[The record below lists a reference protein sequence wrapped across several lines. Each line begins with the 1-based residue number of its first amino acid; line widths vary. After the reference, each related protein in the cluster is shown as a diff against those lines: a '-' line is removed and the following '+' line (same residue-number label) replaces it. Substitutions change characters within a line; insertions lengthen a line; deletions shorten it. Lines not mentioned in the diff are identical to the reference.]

1 MPRRTPT
8 VGRWSPRDRR
18 GASEVPITLTP
29 AEVLADLIAEG
40 VRRQQGAVGVLVRD
54 VPAPDPIRLLKALAR
69 LRDEG
74 IDLRIAYL
82 REGGQ
87 AAAAD
92 ASFDKETFSAQVEQA
107 ERWRNDRELHA
118 LIVVITHGDEAKLSS
133 LEDFSAITSRELK
146 DILVRRALG
155 AEAGQNEVQSRWWR
169 LLGTDDSVGLAPLI
183 DYFTALDGKTGV
195 DYLDAASREIHH
207 LGLLPDHE
215 LFNDPKELA
224 VKHRLERNR
233 ELATRLQML
242 NPQDRRRITDMLAEE
257 TDAETRQVL
266 QESLSQLDRTR
277 MEGGSAKAISFQAA
291 DRLIRARKKPKPN
304 GSKRAPTER
313 MSTIAAE
320 ALVDQDRADDVA
332 AIVEYLKTQLN
343 QMDEGKLRP
352 ETIRLR
358 LPDGTTE
365 AVTTARLD
373 LLNLLSKVLDEDSYG
388 ALIDMEA
395 ANLESA
401 LRRFDVEQHL
411 VGRWSG
417 ERISEFLHHIADDDA
432 GALLNERFNAY
443 VAAREQV
450 LPLMMTLAVEPLA
463 VAAHPPTRGLLLAL
477 ISAYEEMSRT
487 LRDTYDALFNK
498 FGQDANEIL
507 GHLLLLET
515 VVLRLGE
522 RTYAIAAPTHP
533 LYLWHYARFAEI
545 VVAQRARLDERDRD
559 LIAQAAEHLP
569 FFLTSLFVPST
580 ATSTEIVLMF
590 LSRLGPLPYFGR
602 ESEGGVSNDGLDSIT
617 SLVEAQLALEPHSQ
631 RGYRL
636 ALIDPPDAGAYL
648 SMLANLADQ
657 AKLAGAHLTV
667 YRHPRPKVGVEL
679 RLDEA
684 EEDRIARVFR
694 AIAPHRLFTFEVR
707 DLPRQE
713 LGPPPDELHHL
724 IVTFDQ
730 SKGHMNPARPA
741 SHPIQPLAVPR
752 RIAYREIH
760 KTVELEPASGGPFED
775 YDNLV
780 RRLAPAGS
788 SYWAV
793 HQQGKLREALH
804 GIAGRIPW
812 TAVADRQVDR
822 DLRIGAVRIMTA
834 SDGDRDVAAFSRSTV
849 PFRRPLRDVVREY
862 NAWIS
867 NEDLDN
873 LLQQLSE
880 LLDAG
885 ILNLRPDATGRT
897 NFNRIKGLLGTLIAA
912 RWFRIAGDE
921 ATRLLISLDGNEAR
935 RWLHLSD
942 DPLRADLL
950 GFTWTNNH
958 CTVSAIEVKAVQAK
972 GVEYKV
978 DNGIATG
985 PAVDQMLSTRRLLAQ
1000 VFAAER
1006 DDELITTPARREILR
1021 EHLYRELTKGSY
1033 SADERKVWA
1042 DRLQRLLDGSVT
1054 TDLRCH
1060 LIDVRLGV
1068 DTSSL
1073 KDRKAVA
1080 YQGDLAVPVEVTELN
1095 ERQIEVLIPPEP
1107 PEVDGGLEPGDE
1119 PEPPD
1124 GAGKPPP
1131 EGNGP
1136 MSPSAETE
1144 PAESEPEPAAA
1155 ATPASAPD
1163 RPRALLGTAP
1173 GDYGK
1178 AREIW
1183 FDPGQPENRLPNP
1196 HMMITGETGSGKTQ
1210 ATKAILA
1217 DLRPFN
1223 VPALILDF
1231 KDDYSDPDYAEA
1243 EGLTVYDPNEQSLPF
1258 NPLTPAV
1265 DPRSGKVNP
1274 THHLH
1279 QLTDIIKRVYRLGDQ
1294 QAYRLREAMKAVYDA
1309 TGLPARS
1316 FTPEAGQNYPP
1327 FEAVQ
1332 DQLAQD
1338 KENQA
1343 LLGRMSP
1350 IFDLQLFS
1358 SGPDVTEFAE
1368 VVERSTVIR
1377 LAQLPGDEVKNSV
1390 SEFFLMAL
1398 YNYLI
1403 RQPQSHRLARLAVL
1417 DEAWRLVESP
1427 FLEPL
1432 MREGR
1437 AFGLGVLIASQFP
1450 TDLPT
1455 AVAGSTATKLYFS
1468 QTNIEQVRD
1477 IQRTILGKTSGADAE
1492 HLASIMRGMP
1502 PLTCVLYSKQF
1513 PRFVRVTVTPYFER
1527 VP

>member
-1 MPRRTPT
+1 
-8 VGRWSPRDRR
+8 
-18 GASEVPITLTP
+18 VPATLTP

-54 VPAPDPIRLLKALAR
+54 VPAPDPTRLLKALAR

-74 IDLRIAYL
+74 IDLCIAYL

-87 AAAAD
+87 AAATTAGFD
-92 ASFDKETFSAQVEQA
+92 AQTFSTQVEQA

-118 LIVVITHGDEAKLSS
+118 LIVVIAHGDEAKLSS

-183 DYFTALDGKTGV
+183 DYFTALDGKTGA

-215 LFNDPKELA
+215 FFNDPKEA
-224 VKHRLERNR
+224 VVKRRLEQNR
-233 ELATRLQML
+233 DLATRLQML
-242 NPQDRRRITDMLAEE
+242 NAQDRRRIAAMLAEE

-266 QESLSQLDRTR
+266 QEALSQLDRTR

-291 DRLIRARKKPKPN
+291 DRLIRARKKPKQN
-304 GSKRAPTER
+304 GSKRPPTEK
-313 MSTIAAE
+313 MSKIAAE
-320 ALVDQDRADDVA
+320 SLVDEDRAEDVA
-332 AIVEYLKTQLN
+332 VIVEYLRAQLN
-343 QMDEGKLRP
+343 QLDEGKLRP

-373 LLNLLSKVLDEDSYG
+373 LLNLMSKVLGEDSYG

-395 ANLESA
+395 ADLESA
-401 LRRFDVEQHL
+401 LRRFDIEQHL
-411 VGRWSG
+411 VARWSG
-417 ERISEFLHHIADDDA
+417 ERISEFLHHIADHDA
-432 GALLNERFNAY
+432 GALLNERFTAY
-443 VAAREQV
+443 VKAREQM
-450 LPLMMTLAVEPLA
+450 LPFMMTLAVEPLA
-463 VAAHPPTRGLLLAL
+463 VAAHPPTRVLLLAL
-477 ISAYEEMSRT
+477 IEAYENLSRT
-487 LRDTYDALFNK
+487 LRDTYDQLFNT

-533 LYLWHYARFAEI
+533 LYLWHYARYAEI
-545 VVAQRARLDERDRD
+545 VNAQRTRLDERDRE
-559 LIAQAAEHLP
+559 LVAQSAEKLP

-580 ATSTEIVLMF
+580 ATSTETVLMF

-602 ESEGGVSNDGLDSIT
+602 ESEGGVADDGLDSIT
-617 SLVEAQLALEPHSQ
+617 SLVEAQLTLEPHSQ

-648 SMLANLADQ
+648 SMLANLADEG
-657 AKLAGAHLTV
+657 KLAGAHLTV

-684 EEDRIARVFR
+684 EEDRIARIFR

-724 IVTFDQ
+724 LVTFDQ
-730 SKGHMNPARPA
+730 GQGQMNPARPA
-741 SHPIQPLAVPR
+741 LHPIQPLAVPR

-780 RRLAPAGS
+780 RRLAPAGT

-793 HQQGKLREALH
+793 HQQQKLREALH
-804 GIAGRIPW
+804 GIASRIPW

-822 DLRIGAVRIMTA
+822 DLRIGEVRIMTA
-834 SDGDRDVAAFSRSTV
+834 SDGERDVAAFGRSTV
-849 PFRRPLRDVVREY
+849 AFRRPLRAVVQEY

-867 NEDLDN
+867 NEDLDG

-885 ILNLRPDATGRT
+885 ILNLRPDATGKT

-912 RWFRIAGDE
+912 RWFRNVGDE
-921 ATRLLISLDGNEAR
+921 ATRLLISLDGSEAR

-942 DPLRADLL
+942 DPLRADLV
-950 GFTWTNNH
+950 GFTWTNDH
-958 CTVSAIEVKAVQAK
+958 CTVSVIEVKAVQAK

-985 PAVDQMLSTRRLLAQ
+985 PAVDQMLSTRRLLEQ
-1000 VFAAER
+1000 VFASER

-1021 EHLYRELTKGSY
+1021 EHLYRELTKGTY

-1042 DRLQRLLDGSVT
+1042 DRLQRLLDGGVT
-1054 TDLRCH
+1054 ADLRCH

-1073 KDRKAVA
+1073 KEMKAVA
-1080 YQGDLAVPVEVTELN
+1080 HEGELAVPVEVTELN
-1095 ERQIEVLIPPEP
+1095 ERQIEVLIPSEP
-1107 PEVDGGLEPGDE
+1107 PDDEGGGEPGEE
-1119 PEPPD
+1119 PEPSD
-1124 GAGKPPP
+1124 D
-1131 EGNGP
+1131 GNGEP
-1136 MSPSAETE
+1136 EPQPEPSSPSPSGSEAEPE
-1144 PAESEPEPAAA
+1144 ASEPEPEPAEPAAA
-1155 ATPASAPD
+1155 PAPGTGPH
-1163 RPRALLGTAP
+1163 RPRALLGSAP
-1173 GDYGK
+1173 GEYGK

-1183 FDPGQPENRLPNP
+1183 FDPGQPDNRLPNP
-1196 HMMITGETGSGKTQ
+1196 HLMITGETGSGKTQ
-1210 ATKAILA
+1210 ATKAILS

-1231 KDDYSDPDYAEA
+1231 KDDYSDPDYAET
-1243 EGLTVYDPNEQSLPF
+1243 EGFVVYDPNEQSLPF
-1258 NPLTPAV
+1258 NPLAPAV
-1265 DPRSGKVNP
+1265 DPRSGRVNP

-1279 QLTDIIKRVYRLGDQ
+1279 QLTDIIKRIYRLGDQ
-1294 QAYRLREAMKAVYDA
+1294 QAYRLREAMKAVYEGA
-1309 TGLPARS
+1309 GVPARS
-1316 FTPEAGQNYPP
+1316 FIPEAGQSYPP

-1350 IFDLQLFS
+1350 IFDLELFS
-1358 SGPDVTEFAE
+1358 SGGEVTEFAN

-1403 RQPQSHRLARLAVL
+1403 RQPQSHRLSRLAVL

-1455 AVAGSTATKLYFS
+1455 TVAGSTATKLYFS
-1468 QTNIEQVRD
+1468 QTNVDQVRD
-1477 IQRTILGKTSGADAE
+1477 IQRTILGKTSGADAD
-1492 HLASIMRGMP
+1492 HLASIMRGLP

>member
-1 MPRRTPT
+1 M
-8 VGRWSPRDRR
+8 
-18 GASEVPITLTP
+18 AAILTP

-40 VRRQQGAVGVLVRD
+40 VLRRKGAVGVLVRD
-54 VPAPDPIRLLKALAR
+54 VPAPDPTRLLKSLAR
-69 LRDEG
+69 LRDKG

-87 AAAAD
+87 AAATPAG
-92 ASFDKETFSAQVEQA
+92 FDGDTFSTEVEQA
-107 ERWRNDRELHA
+107 ERWRNDRDLHA
-118 LIVVITHGDEAKLSS
+118 LIVVIAHGDEAKLSS

-146 DILVRRALG
+146 DILVRWALD
-155 AEAGQNEVQSRWWR
+155 AEAGQNEVQTRWWQ
-169 LLGTDDSVGLAPLI
+169 LLGTDDSFGLAQLI
-183 DYFTALDGKTGV
+183 DYFTALDGKTGA

-215 LFNDPKELA
+215 FFNDPKESA
-224 VKHRLERNR
+224 VKRRLEQNR
-233 ELATRLQML
+233 DLSTRLQML
-242 NPQDRRRITDMLAEE
+242 NPQDRRRITDTLAEE
-257 TDAETRQVL
+257 TDRETRQEL
-266 QESLSQLDRTR
+266 QEALSQLDRTR

-291 DRLIRARKKPKPN
+291 DRLIRARKKPKQN
-304 GSKRAPTER
+304 GSKRPPTEK
-313 MSTIAAE
+313 MSKVAAE
-320 ALVDQDRADDVA
+320 ALVDEDRAEDVA
-332 AIVEYLKTQLN
+332 AIVEHLKTQLN
-343 QMDEGKLRP
+343 QLDEGKLRP

-373 LLNLLSKVLDEDSYG
+373 LLNLMSKVLGEDSYG
-388 ALIDMEA
+388 ALVDMEA
-395 ANLESA
+395 ADLESA

-411 VGRWSG
+411 VARWSG
-417 ERISEFLHHIADDDA
+417 ERISEFLHHIADHDA
-432 GALLNERFNAY
+432 GALLNERFAAY
-443 VAAREQV
+443 IAARQQV
-450 LPLMMTLAVEPLA
+450 LPLMLTLAVEPLA
-463 VAAHPPTRGLLLAL
+463 VAAHPATRALLLAL
-477 ISAYEEMSRT
+477 IEAYENLSRA
-487 LRDTYDALFNK
+487 LRDTYDQLFNS

-533 LYLWHYARFAEI
+533 LYLWHYARYAEI
-545 VVAQRARLDERDRD
+545 VDAQRSRLDERDRE
-559 LIAQAAEHLP
+559 LVAQSAEKLP

-580 ATSTEIVLMF
+580 ATSTETVLMF
-590 LSRLGPLPYFGR
+590 LSRIGPLPYFGR
-602 ESEGGVSNDGLDSIT
+602 ESEGGVSDDGLDSIT
-617 SLVEAQLALEPHSQ
+617 SLVEAQLVLEPHSQ

-636 ALIDPPDAGAYL
+636 ALIDPPDAGVYL
-648 SMLANLADQ
+648 SMLANLADDG
-657 AKLAGAHLTV
+657 KLAGAHLTV

-684 EEDRIARVFR
+684 EEDRVARIFR
-694 AIAPHRLFTFEVR
+694 AITPHRLFTFEVR

-730 SKGHMNPARPA
+730 SQGQINLARSA
-741 SHPIQPLAVPR
+741 LHPIQPLAVPR

-780 RRLAPAGS
+780 GRLARAGT

-804 GIAGRIPW
+804 GIASRIPW

-822 DLRIGAVRIMTA
+822 DLRIGEVRIMTA
-834 SDGDRDVAAFSRSTV
+834 RDGERDVAAFGRSTV
-849 PFRRPLRDVVREY
+849 AFRRPLRAVVQEY

-867 NEDLDN
+867 NEDLDG

-885 ILNLRPDATGRT
+885 ILNLRPDATGKT

-912 RWFRIAGDE
+912 RWFRTTGDE
-921 ATRLLISLDGNEAR
+921 ATRLLISLDGSEAR

-942 DPLRADLL
+942 DPLRADLV
-950 GFTWTNNH
+950 GFTWTNDH
-958 CTVSAIEVKAVQAK
+958 CTVSVIEVKAVQAK

-985 PAVDQMLSTRRLLAQ
+985 PAVEQMLSTRRLLEQ
-1000 VFAAER
+1000 VFAPDR

-1021 EHLYRELTKGSY
+1021 EHLYRELTKGTY

-1042 DRLQRLLDGSVT
+1042 DRLQRLLDGGVT
-1054 TDLRCH
+1054 ADLRCH

-1073 KDRKAVA
+1073 KEMKAVA
-1080 YQGDLAVPVEVTELN
+1080 HEGDLAVPVEVTELN
-1095 ERQIEVLIPPEP
+1095 ERQIEVLIPSEP
-1107 PEVDGGLEPGDE
+1107 PDDDGTGEPGEE
-1119 PEPPD
+1119 PEPPS
-1124 GAGKPPP
+1124 GG
-1131 EGNGP
+1131 GGGP
-1136 MSPSAETE
+1136 
-1144 PAESEPEPAAA
+1144 EPEPEPGGPHGSEEAAQPDEGEAESKEASDDQAAA
-1155 ATPASAPD
+1155 ARATPPGSGPD

-1173 GDYGK
+1173 GEYGK

-1183 FDPGQPENRLPNP
+1183 FDPGQPDNRLPNP
-1196 HMMITGETGSGKTQ
+1196 HLMITGETGSGKTQ
-1210 ATKAILA
+1210 ATKAILN

-1223 VPALILDF
+1223 VPTLILDF

-1243 EGLTVYDPNEQSLPF
+1243 EGFTVYDPNEQSLPF
-1258 NPLTPAV
+1258 NPLAPAV
-1265 DPRSGKVNP
+1265 DPRSGRVNP

-1279 QLTDIIKRVYRLGDQ
+1279 QLTDIIKRIYRLGDQ
-1294 QAYRLREAMKAVYDA
+1294 QAYRLREAMKAVYEDA
-1309 TGLPARS
+1309 GVPARS
-1316 FTPEAGQNYPP
+1316 FVPEAGQSYPP

-1350 IFDLQLFS
+1350 IFDLELFS
-1358 SGPDVTEFAE
+1358 SGTEVTEFAN

-1403 RQPQSHRLARLAVL
+1403 RQPHSHRLSRLAVL

-1455 AVAGSTATKLYFS
+1455 MVAGSTATKLYFS
-1468 QTNIEQVRD
+1468 QTNVDQVRD
-1477 IQRTILGKTSGADAE
+1477 IQRTLLGKTSGADAD
-1492 HLASIMRGMP
+1492 HLASIMRGLP

-1513 PRFVRVTVTPYFER
+1513 PRFVRVTLTPYFER
-1527 VP
+1527 VT